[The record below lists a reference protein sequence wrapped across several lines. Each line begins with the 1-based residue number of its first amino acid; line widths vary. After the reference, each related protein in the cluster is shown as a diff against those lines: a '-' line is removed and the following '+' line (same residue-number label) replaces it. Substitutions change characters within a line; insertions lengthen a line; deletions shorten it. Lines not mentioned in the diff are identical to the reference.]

1 MRLNAPRKGVWIFS
15 CLLVCVSLVSHIIYV
30 PGLTPYTAFWV
41 MAAAWLMLA
50 LSTYFKNL

>member
-15 CLLVCVSLVSHIIYV
+15 CLLVCVSLVSHVIYV